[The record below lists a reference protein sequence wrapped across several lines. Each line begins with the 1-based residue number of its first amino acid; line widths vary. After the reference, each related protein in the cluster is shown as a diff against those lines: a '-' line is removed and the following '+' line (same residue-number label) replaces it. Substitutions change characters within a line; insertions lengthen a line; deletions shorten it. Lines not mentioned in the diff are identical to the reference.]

1 MHRNLYTEKFLC
13 ADTLPQRG
21 LCTDKL
27 VHADAFTHRGFYA
40 KKFLHRSFYTPML
53 CRLHKDAFARTN
65 EGTQAHLH
73 RTFYTEKPL
82 HRTTFTQRNFHT
94 GKLWHRKNVL
104 TDCTKKFLHIIFFL
118 HAETLPRAAF
128 ARGHFS
134 AQKPLRTE
142 VSMDSSFYT
151 DAFAHR
157 CLYTQKLLHTNL
169 CTQHAL
175 THSQFLHGEALLPLL
190 DHLPFVFP
198 LSSILR
204 VYVICREIYI
214 YNHIYIHIYIYIFIY
229 IYRILYQSF
238 SI

>member
-1 MHRNLYTEKFLC
+1 MTQKKCPNRLHQE
-13 ADTLPQRG
+13 
-21 LCTDKL
+21 
-27 VHADAFTHRGFYA
+27 VFTH
-40 KKFLHRSFYTPML
+40 H
-53 CRLHKDAFARTN
+53 
-65 EGTQAHLH
+65 
-73 RTFYTEKPL
+73 
-82 HRTTFTQRNFHT
+82 
-94 GKLWHRKNVL
+94 
-104 TDCTKKFLHIIFFL
+104 FFL

-214 YNHIYIHIYIYIFIY
+214 YNHIYIYIHIYIFIYIYIYINSYIYIFIYIY

>member
-1 MHRNLYTEKFLC
+1 MHRNLYTEQFLC

-21 LCTDKL
+21 LCADKL
-27 VHADAFTHRGFYA
+27 LHADAFTHRGFYA
-40 KKFLHRSFYTPML
+40 NKKIHRSFYTPIFAQ
-53 CRLHKDAFARTN
+53 LHKDAFARTN
-65 EGTQAHLH
+65 KGTQAHLH

-104 TDCTKKFLHIIFFL
+104 TDCTKKFLHTIFFTRRNFTQSSFC
-118 HAETLPRAAF
+118 AQTLF
-128 ARGHFS
+128 
-134 AQKPLRTE
+134 RTE
-142 VSMDSSFYT
+142 AFTDRSPMDSSFYT

-175 THSQFLHGEALLPLL
+175 THSQFFHGEALLPLL

-204 VYVICREIYI
+204 VYVICRNVY
-214 YNHIYIHIYIYIFIY
+214 IYIYINIY
-229 IYRILYQSF
+229 IYMYTGFCINHSPYS
-238 SI
+238 